1 MEKYT
6 QKMYSY
12 KLMKFTDFDVYQK
25 KCKKTAIYP
34 IIGKGFVYPTLGL
47 LGEAGEVAEKV
58 KKIFRDEKGKITK
71 EKRTE
76 IAKELG
82 DVMWYLSQISTE
94 LGVKLSKVVKLNLE
108 KLSSRKMRDKL
119 HGSGDNR

>member
-1 MEKYT
+1 
-6 QKMYSY
+6 MYSY